1 MKKIVFMATDYKKYK
16 SLIDTFIASEIQL
29 TLLNEY
35 SKELL
40 KPLLKKEIDLV
51 IIEACNKQDLM
62 DEVMPIVQYIQA
74 LNRKQNYMIMT
85 QDESLMDM
93 QTIFAYPYVMNN
105 IASLLDKYGIGV
117 YCKTLGAPVVNE
129 DNKHIVIID
138 DDWLSAS
145 VLKTILKSKY
155 KHITLFTNALEGLR
169 DIQEKIGSNQ
179 RVDAI
184 FLDLMMPIMDG
195 FKFLEKH
202 ASKSQMAH
210 IPVFITTSRND
221 KESVIRAAQYNV
233 VEYII
238 KPYNKEII
246 LEKLERVFNEK
257 E

>member
-1 MKKIVFMATDYKKYK
+1 MKKIVFMATDNKKYK

-40 KPLLKKEIDLV
+40 KPLLKKDIDLV
-51 IIEACNKQDLM
+51 IIEACNKQDLK
-62 DEVMPIVQYIQA
+62 DKVMPIVQYMQV

-85 QDESLMDM
+85 QDASLMDM
-93 QTIFAYPYVMNN
+93 QTIFAYPYLMNN
-105 IASLLDKYGIGV
+105 IASLLDKYGIGI
-117 YCKTLGAPVVNE
+117 YCKILGEPVVDE
-129 DNKHIVIID
+129 DNKHIIIID

-145 VLKTILKSKY
+145 VLKAILQSKY
-155 KHITLFTNALEGLR
+155 QHITIFNNALEGLR
-169 DIQEKIGSNQ
+169 AIHQKIDNHEK
-179 RVDAI
+179 VDAI

-202 ASKSQMAH
+202 SSKSQMAH

-221 KESVIRAAQYNV
+221 KESVIKAAQYNA

-238 KPYNKEII
+238 KPYHKEII
-246 LEKLERVFNEK
+246 LEKLERVFYEK